1 MSKHGHLILCMY
13 VLAEITFF
21 PQKAWVVSSATCTEG
36 LFAAPHTVCR
46 PSYATLCLS
55 RGATRCEWQGALPI
69 TLPLILPLFLIV
81 VFFFKPLSVLFFL
94 SLEIK
99 RLQGA
104 PHCLCSTFQQSIF
117 LDEKSGLQLAC
128 NTVLLVECEGWS
140 GEEED
145 DTSFVVSGLL
155 VCSVSS

>member
-1 MSKHGHLILCMY
+1 MY

-117 LDEKSGLQLAC
+117 FGWKEWIAAGMQHSSPSGVWRLVRRRGGWY
-128 NTVLLVECEGWS
+128 VLCCQRASCMLCLILMHS
-140 GEEED
+140 R
-145 DTSFVVSGLL
+145 GLYF
-155 VCSVSS
+155 